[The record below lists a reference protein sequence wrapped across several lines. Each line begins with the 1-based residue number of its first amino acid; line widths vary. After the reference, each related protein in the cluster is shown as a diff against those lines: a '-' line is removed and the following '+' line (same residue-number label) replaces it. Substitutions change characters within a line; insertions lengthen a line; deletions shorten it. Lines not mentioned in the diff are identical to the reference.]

1 MTYFA
6 ITGGRISN
14 VKLGLVVF
22 ATHNPFF
29 GLLL

>member
-14 VKLGLVVF
+14 VKLGRVLF
-22 ATHNPFF
+22 ATYNPFF